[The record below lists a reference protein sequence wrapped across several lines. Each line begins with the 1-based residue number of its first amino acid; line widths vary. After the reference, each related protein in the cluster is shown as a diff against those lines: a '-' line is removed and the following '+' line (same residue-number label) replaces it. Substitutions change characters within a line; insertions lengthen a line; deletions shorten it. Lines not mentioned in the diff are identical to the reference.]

1 MKNYKNLKYIF
12 FGTGPLAESALY
24 TLYQA
29 GLIPSL
35 VITSP
40 NKVSG
45 RNLLLK
51 ENIIATWCKSKNLKS
66 WQPET
71 LKNLDLRNSP
81 LGSGDYDL
89 AIVASYPKILSPQ
102 ILNLPI
108 HGTLNIHPSLLP
120 LYRGPSPIQT
130 ALLNG
135 DNKIGIS
142 IIKLDKE
149 VDHGPILIQ
158 KEIQLQDID
167 TNLSLEKICGQIGAE
182 LIIDILESYLES
194 TLKLIPQ
201 DHERAT
207 FTYKF
212 NKSDGEI
219 SLEDSAIELQNKY
232 RALLPHIPI
241 FFFIK
246 HKDKLIRVKITEV
259 NLHKNASKNKIAKDI
274 ILKVI
279 PEGKSEI
286 TFENF
291 KNGYL

>member
-1 MKNYKNLKYIF
+1 M
-12 FGTGPLAESALY
+12 
-24 TLYQA
+24 
-29 GLIPSL
+29 
-35 VITSP
+35 
-40 NKVSG
+40 
-45 RNLLLK
+45 
-51 ENIIATWCKSKNLKS
+51 
-66 WQPET
+66 
-71 LKNLDLRNSP
+71 
-81 LGSGDYDL
+81 
-89 AIVASYPKILSPQ
+89 SPQ

-130 ALLNG
+130 ALLNS
-135 DNKIGIS
+135 DEKIGIS

-182 LIIDILESYLES
+182 LIIDISDSYLED

-207 FTYKF
+207 WTYKF

-219 SLEDSAIELQNKY
+219 SLEDSAIEIQNKY

-241 FFFIK
+241 FFFTK
-246 HKDKLIRVKITEV
+246 HKNKLIRVKITDV
-259 NLHKNASKNKIAKDI
+259 DLNKDALQDKVAKDI

-279 PEGKSEI
+279 PEGKSEM

-291 KNGYL
+291 KRGYLQD